1 MLTVA
6 NRTSTIF
13 KTIVPTVLACGLN
26 RSRKRIVVLMCVFSH
41 TEGESDGS
49 FFHSELS
56 LPNLLGD
63 VFEQAHHGY
72 SQVRH
77 FSLIAFTFDNIRF
90 VVDLKVIISTKNIFC
105 TRITLLY
112 RRR

>member
-13 KTIVPTVLACGLN
+13 KTIVLAVLAYGLN
-26 RSRKRIVVLMCVFSH
+26 RSRKRIVVLMCVY